1 MEESNQSLHGNLE
14 QAVEIEQMDILYDIK
29 DLLGDLKTTNEVI
42 MDRIKSI
49 EGRTKEY
56 DYFQNLL
63 IDVSEAHSTEREEFT
78 TTINKLVIMPVP
90 LDFTLWVGT
99 VDIDSK
105 YELKEGESVDIERAC
120 DTIFYTNEGTSVEKV
135 RIHLFSNR

>member
-1 MEESNQSLHGNLE
+1 MEELSQSLHGNLE
-14 QAVEIEQMDILYDIK
+14 QAVKVEQMDILYDIK

-63 IDVSEAHSTEREEFT
+63 IDVSEAHSTERAEFT
-78 TTINKLVIMPVP
+78 TTINKLVVMPVP

-105 YELKEGESVDIERAC
+105 YEFKEGESMEIERTC
-120 DTIFYTNEGTSVEKV
+120 DTIFYTNEGTSAEKV
-135 RIHLFSNR
+135 RIHLFSNK